1 MYNMS
6 DVAELAG
13 VRAKETDVVTVE
25 FTKDEVKEYLHPLAE
40 GSLALFDYKR
50 KTSNEWAMS
59 LSRLRDKLKKANPDW
74 EF

>member
-1 MYNMS
+1 MAKNTGFFNMD

-25 FTKDEVKEYLHPLAE
+25 FTKGEVEELLE
-40 GSLALFDYKR
+40 LLSW
-50 KTSNEWAMS
+50 EWVEAYTN
-59 LSRLRDKLKKANPDW
+59 LEDKLKKANPGW